1 MNNASVV
8 KKSILQQRGSAEFVT
23 SLWTGFTV
31 FMNIL
36 ILSNMAR
43 IVIA

>member
-1 MNNASVV
+1 MNNAFLV
-8 KKSILQQRGSAEFVT
+8 KSILQQRGSAEFVT